1 MKYPVLETSDA
12 RRYLTAMREAAGEMR
27 EPSVVWRGE
36 GEEELETS
44 FVELLRSQLRSLQ
57 TKYGASRSDKQ
68 NSDFESE
75 AAVVVHKLVPN
86 EPLVLADF
94 GFWMWLAVIHLPD
107 LIEWRYLLPNGRKG
121 DLKNFG
127 VGARSENFLYRLW
140 VRAEISLDQE
150 AQDPY
155 HLTRR
160 GQVDF
165 WRSHLIRQ
173 GYASVPSMARALVR
187 FQYPTELKG
196 EPKLRIAEMRELAP
210 RMKRLRANLMYEVLD
225 DTACYHLLEQESLHI
240 VDA

>member
-1 MKYPVLETSDA
+1 MRYQTLDAGEA
-12 RRYLTAMREAAGEMR
+12 RRYLSGKREDAEDLR

-36 GEEELETS
+36 GEDELDIS
-44 FVELLRSQLRSLQ
+44 FVNVLRDQVGLLQA
-57 TKYGASRSDKQ
+57 KYGSNRSDKQ

-75 AAVVVHKLVPN
+75 AAIIVHNLVPN
-86 EPLVLADF
+86 EPIVLADF
-94 GFWMWLAVIHLPD
+94 GFWSWLAVIHLPD
-107 LIEWRYLLPNGRKG
+107 LVEWRYSQPDGRKG
-121 DLKNFG
+121 DLKNYG
-127 VGARSENFLYRLW
+127 VGAKSENFLYRLW
-140 VRAEISLDQE
+140 VRAEISLDE
-150 AQDPY
+150 HAADPY

-196 EPKLRIAEMRELAP
+196 EPRLKIAEIRALAP

-225 DTACYHLLEQESLHI
+225 DSACYQLLEQESTSI
-240 VDA
+240 VSA